1 MLRVGSRAKV
11 APEPE
16 QVRLL
21 AVTVGKRLFGFD
33 IHEVREIA
41 PYRAPART
49 PRPPNFVE
57 GIVEHKGRLLPVLS
71 LRRRLGLSEPGPE
84 ARPVLLL
91 LAWEGV
97 SLGISVDAATQIIGV
112 RADELMPAPPQV
124 FGIRAEYIRG
134 VAKLGVRPVV
144 WLATSR
150 LLASAE
156 LITIVE

>member
-1 MLRVGSRAKV
+1 MLRGGARAKV
-11 APEPE
+11 APEPDSL
-16 QVRLL
+16 QLL

-33 IHEVREIA
+33 IHEVKEVA
-41 PYRAPART
+41 PYRAPAGT

-71 LRRRLGLSEPGPE
+71 LRRRLGLSEPGPGT
-84 ARPVLLL
+84 RPVLLL

-97 SLGISVDAATQIIGV
+97 SLGISVDAATQVMGV
-112 RADELMPAPPQV
+112 RVDELMPAPPQL
-124 FGIRAEYIRG
+124 FGVRAEYIRG
-134 VAKLGVRPVV
+134 VAKLGARPVV

-156 LITIVE
+156 PITMVE

>member
-1 MLRVGSRAKV
+1 MLRVGPRARV

-16 QVRLL
+16 ALQLL
-21 AVTVGKRLFGFD
+21 AVTVGNRLFGFD

-41 PYRAPART
+41 PYRASART

-57 GIVEHKGRLLPVLS
+57 GIVEHKGHLLPVVS
-71 LRRRLGLSEPGPE
+71 LRRRLGLSEPGPGT
-84 ARPVLLL
+84 RPVLLL

-97 SLGISVDAATQIIGV
+97 SLGISVDAATQVIAI

-124 FGIRAEYIRG
+124 FGIRAEYLRG
-134 VAKLGVRPVV
+134 VAKLGGRPVV

-156 LITIVE
+156 PITMVE